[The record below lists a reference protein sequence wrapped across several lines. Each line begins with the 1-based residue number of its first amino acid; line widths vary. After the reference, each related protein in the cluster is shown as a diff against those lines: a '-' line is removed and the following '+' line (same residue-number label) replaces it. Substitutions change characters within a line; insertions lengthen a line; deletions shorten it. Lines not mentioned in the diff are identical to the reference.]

1 MPTPNTLK
9 VFSKMAACM
18 ALLASLAT
26 LFATSAHAS
35 GMDKLSIFA
44 EPVDLPDVAV
54 EDDTGNS
61 VEWDAFKGQALVV
74 NLWATWCAPCIV
86 EMPTLVALH
95 ERLGSEAFSVI
106 ALSQDRAGTRV
117 AKPFLETNGWES
129 LPLYIDPKG
138 QFAKAASIRGLP
150 TTLVISPEGQ
160 EIARLEGHADW
171 NSEEAYIILE
181 GLLGSAA
188 ATNTN
193 WLEMR

>member
-1 MPTPNTLK
+1 MPTPNVLK
-9 VFSKMAACM
+9 AFSKMAACM
-18 ALLASLAT
+18 ALVVSLTT
-26 LFATSAHAS
+26 LFVAPALSA
-35 GMDKLSIFA
+35 GMDKLKIFDA
-44 EPVDLPDVAV
+44 PVALPEVTV
-54 EDDTGNS
+54 EDENGAEVS
-61 VEWDAFKGQALVV
+61 WGEFEGQALVV

-86 EMPTLVALH
+86 EMPTLVALQ

-138 QFAKAASIRGLP
+138 QFAKALGVRGLP
-150 TTLVISPEGQ
+150 TTLVINAEGK
-160 EIARLEGHADW
+160 EVARLEGHADW
-171 NSEEAYIILE
+171 NSEEAYIALE

-193 WLEMR
+193 WLDMR